1 MSKRTVRKMAYA
13 VAMTIILAG
22 LASAATKPVKA
33 PKAKVPPRGS
43 TVIYTNFVGAYPF
56 WDITSG
62 YFVDGSNYF
71 NQVLAY
77 GFKPSSNLTFADT
90 ALPLGIY
97 SGGGGKVD
105 VYLAADAGGAPGS
118 ILDGPLSQQ
127 YWAQAFTNGKG
138 GGMVQ
143 FNCVACPSLSAGTQ
157 YWIIANQTHA
167 TNEMTWDF
175 ADTDISAPFAFN
187 QVGSITGPWS
197 VVPSGYI
204 RSGFQVDGN

>member
-1 MSKRTVRKMAYA
+1 
-13 VAMTIILAG
+13 
-22 LASAATKPVKA
+22 
-33 PKAKVPPRGS
+33 
-43 TVIYTNFVGAYPF
+43 
-56 WDITSG
+56 
-62 YFVDGSNYF
+62 
-71 NQVLAY
+71 
-77 GFKPSSNLTFADT
+77 
-90 ALPLGIY
+90 
-97 SGGGGKVD
+97 
-105 VYLAADAGGAPGS
+105 
-118 ILDGPLSQQ
+118 
-127 YWAQAFTNGKG
+127 
-138 GGMVQ
+138 MVQ